1 MPASK
6 KYRDQLERLGQLEA
20 EQAQR
25 DREREAAAA
34 TAPRRSSGSGG
45 HPRPSS
51 SSPPPQV
58 LRQQQQPQQQRQPVG
73 LLGSLVLGIRRHPL
87 TPAMLLASSFAYFN
101 IRRAAKKTGC
111 IVSKSPHLTI
121 WEPPISYLSKL
132 LNDELPF
139 LSPSSSLPSSSLNCS
154 PASFERL
161 HRYRSK
167 KVTGREGEKEG
178 EGDLEEGLL
187 VRESLAVGK
196 GEVVYR
202 KAVGLVRTLRLLDAA
217 SSSSSSSLGSFY
229 SSETGEEGVFVTK
242 RSMVPGDG
250 RRGGGGALGQWMLMP
265 VRIAR
270 REGRA
275 VVGKEKKS
283 KKKKTTKKRKM
294 AEEGGSSGSSS
305 SSSNNNNN
313 NNKKKN
319 VEAVYEEVFLRSLPG
334 CPWRGELRL
343 SASWQ
348 QAGGKGGKREG
359 EVIVEVAWFTPCSS
373 SPSLP
378 PSFQQQVA
386 ARLLQEAQAL
396 MEREMAMHKVRERQ
410 QEQFASDAKAAALER
425 RKKERQLLL
434 HPPPDKKKWAKL
446 QRHSGGGGGGGEK
459 AGRWQPSADLAARR
473 NPRKGG

>member
-1 MPASK
+1 
-6 KYRDQLERLGQLEA
+6 
-20 EQAQR
+20 
-25 DREREAAAA
+25 
-34 TAPRRSSGSGG
+34 
-45 HPRPSS
+45 
-51 SSPPPQV
+51 
-58 LRQQQQPQQQRQPVG
+58 
-73 LLGSLVLGIRRHPL
+73 
-87 TPAMLLASSFAYFN
+87 
-101 IRRAAKKTGC
+101 
-111 IVSKSPHLTI
+111 
-121 WEPPISYLSKL
+121 
-132 LNDELPF
+132 
-139 LSPSSSLPSSSLNCS
+139 
-154 PASFERL
+154 
-161 HRYRSK
+161 
-167 KVTGREGEKEG
+167 VTGREGGKEG

-202 KAVGLVRTLRLLDAA
+202 KAVGMVRTLRLLDAA

-283 KKKKTTKKRKM
+283 KKKKTTKKSKM
-294 AEEGGSSGSSS
+294 AEEGGSSGSSG

-313 NNKKKN
+313 NNNKN

-446 QRHSGGGGGGGEK
+446 QRHSIGGGGGGEK